1 MFYDII
7 ISMADNIK
15 GDAKVILWYY
25 FMNDLYRII
34 DVCCYSYTNGR
45 VDCSM

>member
-1 MFYDII
+1 
-7 ISMADNIK
+7 
-15 GDAKVILWYY
+15 
-25 FMNDLYRII
+25 MNDLYRII